1 MSSAVVQ
8 SPLGKK
14 TTYLSQYK
22 RDLLFPIAR
31 KLKRVEINVPEVLP
45 FKGVDI
51 WNAYELSWLNDKGKP
66 MVAVGEFIFPCES
79 PNIVESKSLKLY
91 LNSFNNTKF
100 SSIAAV
106 SETIQRDLSEAAG
119 AIVIVKISPHVILST
134 QKEKSALSVTENN
147 AVCLDQLDVA
157 CDTYS
162 VNPSFLQIEN
172 DNIVAEVLY
181 SDLLKSNCLVTG
193 QPDWGSIQIHYVGKT
208 IKHEGMLKYIVS
220 FRNHNEF
227 HEQCVE
233 RIFMDVMQYCQPQHL
248 TVRAYYARRGGLDI
262 NPLRSTETHFS
273 KDHDQFSRS

>member
-1 MSSAVVQ
+1 MSSVVQ

-14 TTYLSQYK
+14 TTYVSQYQ

-31 KLKRVEINVPEVLP
+31 KLKRDEIHVPECLP

-91 LNSFNNTKF
+91 LNSFNNTQF

-119 AIVIVKISPHVILST
+119 AIVAVKISPHILLSA
-134 QKEKSALSVTENN
+134 QKERSALSVTESN
-147 AVCLDQLDVA
+147 AVCLDHLDVS
-157 CDTYS
+157 CDTYT
-162 VNPSFLQIEN
+162 VKPTFLKNEN
-172 DNIVAEVLY
+172 ENIVSEVLY

-193 QPDWGSIQIHYVGKT
+193 QPDWGSVQIHYVGKK
-208 IKHEGMLKYIVS
+208 IQHEGVLKYIVS
-220 FRNHNEF
+220 FRDHNEF

-233 RIFMDVMQYCQPQHL
+233 RIFMDMMQFCQPQQL

-262 NPLRSTETHFS
+262 NPLRSTETHFP